1 MAGPSC
7 CPWTTSRCSVSYKS
21 GYGAPLTCG
30 ARICVRR
37 ELSVCHSSP
46 GTEPLSR
53 SPSGCA
59 AGAAVGADVS
69 SGSVEGAGSKPTVV
83 KTSAAT
89 SRGTW
94 MRPTSRSSQAMWS
107 EPFCSDPAS
116 AMAVA
121 LREQGVQGMRTAAWE
136 APMLSLV
143 PTDWWT
149 VSGMIPGA
157 RRSWVP
163 ARPGPGPSLTSS
175 RPGWAR
181 RAHRAFGNASR
192 PQRAPPGC
200 VRPRATPAHRIRAGS
215 AAPASCSHDDPEVHA
230 AVVLGA
236 LVEGCFP
243 VAGAARRGAGAKT
256 NSSGGKP
263 RLRNGPA

>member
-1 MAGPSC
+1 MAGSSC
-7 CPWTTSRCSVSYKS
+7 CPWTTSRCSVSHES
-21 GYGAPLTCG
+21 GYGASLTCG

-83 KTSAAT
+83 KTLAAT
-89 SRGTW
+89 SRGTR
-94 MRPTSRSSQAMWS
+94 MRPISRSSQAMWS
-107 EPFCSDPAS
+107 EPFCSDRAS

-163 ARPGPGPSLTSS
+163 ARPGPHFVQAGLGPPRSPRL
-175 RPGWAR
+175 RQRVQA
-181 RAHRAFGNASR
+181 AAFS
-192 PQRAPPGC
+192 PPGC
-200 VRPRATPAHRIRAGS
+200 VRPRATPAHRSRAGS
-215 AAPASCSHDDPEVHA
+215 AAPASCSHGDPEVHA

-243 VAGAARRGAGAKT
+243 VAGAARGGAGRGRRRTAAAG
-256 NSSGGKP
+256 S
-263 RLRNGPA
+263 LD